1 MTKIPT
7 FDFPDIPED
16 SYVLKISNTKILIV
30 SVIVEIFNILLSTFG
45 LNNLNINNYI
55 KVICFLSLTCVILF
69 IVIILLYLKDREHHF
84 KEVYLNN
91 MYKLLC
97 NQVDNNKKQID
108 GLSKEINIIKNK

>member
-7 FDFPDIPED
+7 FDSPNIPND
-16 SYVLKISNTKILIV
+16 SYILDISNARILIV
-30 SVIVEIFNILLSTFG
+30 SIIVEDFNILLSIFG
-45 LNNLNINNYI
+45 LNNLNVNNYI
-55 KVICFLSLTCVILF
+55 KIICFLALTCVILL